1 MFYIQAKCSRQS
13 AVQRVPGESQVYGP
27 GESHLPSVPGGD
39 DADVGRVLDG
49 YDGPGRQQQLL
60 PGTLQVDD
68 VHT

>member
-1 MFYIQAKCSRQS
+1 MSMQIKLVYMLNKSLIS
-13 AVQRVPGESQVYGP
+13 PGVSQLHRP

-39 DADVGRVLDG
+39 DADVGGVLDG

-60 PGTLQVDD
+60 PGTPQVDD